1 MILMCKRL
9 ILPTRTVIWAIFT
22 LLNTLKLI
30 LEWVVPTQTVI
41 WANFTL
47 LNTLKLILEWVV
59 PTQTVIFPKIEF
71 QNAVLPPSRGHLTQT
86 TFYRLGTPCTVSNDI
101 QLLFWPRSCLRHNRA
116 GRLNCNLR
124 SIYQD
129 VMIIGCVLNS
139 CYSPSQWC
147 SLADV
152 SKQKCFIYTHK
163 MINISLCFKS
173 SKTYAF
179 KSSKCVTRLLL

>member
-9 ILPTRTVIWAIFT
+9 ILPTRIVIWAIFT

-30 LEWVVPTQTVI
+30 LEWVVPTQIVI
-41 WANFTL
+41 WAIFTL
-47 LNTLKLILEWVV
+47 LNPLKL
-59 PTQTVIFPKIEF
+59 PTRTVIFPKIEF

-86 TFYRLGTPCTVSNDI
+86 TFSRLGTPCTVSNDI

-124 SIYQD
+124 SICQD
-129 VMIIGCVLNS
+129 VMNISCVLDS

-152 SKQKCFIYTHK
+152 SKQKCSIYAHK
-163 MINISLCFKS
+163 IRKISSCFES
-173 SKTYAF
+173 SKIYAF
-179 KSSKCVTRLLL
+179 KSSKSVTRLLL